1 MHAFVFGGLS
11 VEMLSKLF
19 LKSTERELRISS
31 TNNLMPHY
39 GAITKGLALDRPASE
54 GLKLFEWI
62 R

>member
-1 MHAFVFGGLS
+1 
-11 VEMLSKLF
+11 MLSKLF